1 MSSPEFN
8 DETSLDIDTSCS
20 IPIEQCSVKE
30 LALENQ
36 PVMNGRT
43 SRIDV
48 LSNTNHDVV
57 VNEAKKWISELETM
71 RDEMYL
77 LSVKN
82 AVLLDSLAMA
92 GECAGS

>member
-1 MSSPEFN
+1 MSSPESN
-8 DETSLDIDTSCS
+8 DETALQIDASHGF
-20 IPIEQCSVKE
+20 PIEHC
-30 LALENQ
+30 LGRDPALENQ
-36 PVMNGRT
+36 IGMESGTPRGNVP
-43 SRIDV
+43 
-48 LSNTNHDVV
+48 SNTNHDIVV
-57 VNEAKKWISELETM
+57 DEAKKWMSELETM